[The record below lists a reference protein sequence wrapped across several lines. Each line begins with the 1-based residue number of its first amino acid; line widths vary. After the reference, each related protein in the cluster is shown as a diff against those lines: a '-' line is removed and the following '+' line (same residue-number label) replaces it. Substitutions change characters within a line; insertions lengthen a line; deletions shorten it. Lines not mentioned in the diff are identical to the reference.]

1 MQSEH
6 ICSQDPTIAIIASCT
21 RKAWQT
27 CNHASVLTHHVLQKS
42 AVPSATGNPQA
53 AGASTHAPGRACW
66 LSGHMHAWD
75 AKPCCACACVWM
87 NICIYIYIYIYIQ
100 SIVYMYILFPTSSR
114 LELEWLQVMHAC
126 TDMSW
131 LLGHA
136 QINANPCVHQRSG
149 PSIMA
154 SVAHSAMY
162 LHSKIMNLKL
172 FSCMDA
178 DEKVYVHVHGFR
190 TCMVMNALPRMHGRK
205 SIFFHC
211 WGRSQYC
218 LVKTVR
224 GTFDFGSGGTSSC
237 KQHDMQASV
246 HGTCTHQSM
255 EHACFEY
262 IRWAI
267 RALHFSWRG
276 WFHISGLTTHQQ

>member
-1 MQSEH
+1 MHAVWTHMFSGSH
-6 ICSQDPTIAIIASCT
+6 Y
-21 RKAWQT
+21 
-27 CNHASVLTHHVLQKS
+27 CNHCLMHKKSMANMQPCISVDTSRFAKISGAFGNRQSTSSWSIDPRSGKGMLTKW
-42 AVPSATGNPQA
+42 
-53 AGASTHAPGRACW
+53 THARLGCKALLCLCMRVNEY
-66 LSGHMHAWD
+66 M
-75 AKPCCACACVWM
+75 
-87 NICIYIYIYIYIQ
+87 YIYNIYCIQ
-100 SIVYMYILFPTSSR
+100 YMYILFPTSSR